1 MIEKYGGVFGAVFKV
16 YSFCTNGDRMEI
28 SALVKKL
35 CLEEKGCHKSQ
46 SHFEGKDSFSLNI
59 ADWKYIWKS
68 PMFKIH
74 FEISRWIFPAFWY
87 YFTGS
92 E

>member
-1 MIEKYGGVFGAVFKV
+1 MVWHGAVFKV

-46 SHFEGKDSFSLNI
+46 SHFEAGKDSFSLNI
-59 ADWKYIWKS
+59 ADWIYIY
-68 PMFKIH
+68 M
-74 FEISRWIFPAFWY
+74 EIPHVQDTFCN
-87 YFTGS
+87 
-92 E
+92 